1 MKPIS
6 DLSLFEHQGSRTME
20 RTATSLI
27 ACSGAQTD
35 SSILSVPEHLLKS
48 ELLSCRYL
56 GTSRLRNHY
65 FQSIPERFTSGAA
78 AEHTSRRPAISVF
91 CTRIATTI
99 CCISPEPNAEKP
111 V

>member
-27 ACSGAQTD
+27 ASSGAQTD

-65 FQSIPERFTSGAA
+65 FQ
-78 AEHTSRRPAISVF
+78 RRRNQQFLSL
-91 CTRIATTI
+91 
-99 CCISPEPNAEKP
+99 
-111 V
+111 